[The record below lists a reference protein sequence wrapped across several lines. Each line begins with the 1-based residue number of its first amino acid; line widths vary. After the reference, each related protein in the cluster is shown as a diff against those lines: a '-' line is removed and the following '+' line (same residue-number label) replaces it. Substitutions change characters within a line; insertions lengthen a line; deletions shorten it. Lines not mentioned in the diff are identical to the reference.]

1 MIKKSVQRLFVV
13 IIIILVVKILGVVL
27 TKSSPDG
34 ILFYQSLTSVLTTL
48 TLAWWVLALLLDL
61 VFIKS
66 KKSRPTAWISLGVLA
81 VIVTIGEL
89 FAASWIKN
97 PEKIPGSFRTGFKW
111 LYAHNYGQVI
121 QIVPECSEYDSA
133 FYYNLI
139 PNNTCTFSNV
149 EFANKFS
156 TNSRGFRDDDSSL
169 VKPGI
174 ICLGDSYMMG
184 WGVDQ
189 DQSVPA
195 RLEQLTG
202 MRTLN
207 AAMSSFGTPR
217 ELMRYRTLDTSAVK
231 YLVIQYCSND
241 NEENQAYLGNNHVL
255 KISSQASYDSLRFKN
270 EWNKKYFPGKF
281 FVLASKYQAKET
293 LKSLMGKPPSN
304 IGMPIEYPKDAKMFL
319 DILKDFPVDF
329 QKTKVLVFEGID
341 VDHRNNDFKNAVE
354 ALLKEPGY
362 QSHFGDAVRVIDVAS
377 LLQPEDFYIL
387 DGHFRAVAHEKV
399 AKELAKVME

>member
-27 TKSSPDG
+27 TKSSPNG

-89 FAASWIKN
+89 FAASWIKH

-139 PNNTCTFSNV
+139 PDNTCTFSNV

-156 TNSRGFRDDDSSL
+156 ANSRGFRDDDSSL
-169 VKPGI
+169 VKPEI

-202 MRTLN
+202 KRTLN

-255 KISSQASYDSLRFKN
+255 KISSRASYDSLRFKN

-362 QSHFGDAVRVIDVAS
+362 KSHFGDAVRVIDVAS

>member
-13 IIIILVVKILGVVL
+13 IIVVLAVKILGVVL

-34 ILFYQSLTSVLTTL
+34 ILFYQSLTSVITTL
-48 TLAWWVLALLLDL
+48 TLVWWVLALLLDL
-61 VFIKS
+61 VFIRS

-89 FAASWIKN
+89 FAASWIKS

-149 EFANKFS
+149 EFANKF
-156 TNSRGFRDDDSSL
+156 TANSRGFRDDDSSL
-169 VKPGI
+169 VKPEI

-189 DQSVPA
+189 DQAVPA
-195 RLEQLTG
+195 ELEKLTG
-202 MRTLN
+202 RRTLN
-207 AAMSSFGTPR
+207 AGMSSFGTAR
-217 ELMRYRTLDTSAVK
+217 ELMRYRTLDTSNVK
-231 YLVIQYCSND
+231 YLVIQYCTND

-255 KISSQASYDSLRFKN
+255 KISSRATYDSLRFKN
-270 EWNKKYFPGKF
+270 EWNKKYFPGKY
-281 FVLASKYQAKET
+281 FVLASKYQAKES
-293 LKSLMGKPPSN
+293 LKSMLGKPPSN
-304 IGMPIEYPKDAKMFL
+304 IGMPIEYPRDAKMFL
-319 DILKDFPVDF
+319 DILKDFPVNF

-354 ALLKEPGY
+354 TLLQDPAYKN
-362 QSHFGDAVRVIDVAS
+362 HFGDAVRVVDIAS
-377 LLQPEDFYIL
+377 LMQPDDFYII
-387 DGHFRAVAHEKV
+387 DGHFRAVAHKKV
-399 AKELAKVME
+399 AHALAKVME

>member
-27 TKSSPDG
+27 TKSSPNG

-89 FAASWIKN
+89 FAASWIKD
-97 PEKIPGSFRTGFKW
+97 PAKIPGSFRTGFKW

-149 EFANKFS
+149 EFANKF
-156 TNSRGFRDDDSSL
+156 TANSRGFRDDDSSL
-169 VKPGI
+169 VKPEI

-195 RLEQLTG
+195 KLEQLTG
-202 MRTLN
+202 KRTLN

-217 ELMRYRTLDTSAVK
+217 ELMRYRTLDTSAVQ

-319 DILKDFPVDF
+319 DILKDFPINF

-341 VDHRNNDFKNAVE
+341 VEHRNNDFKNAVD
-354 ALLKEPGY
+354 ALLKEPAY
-362 QSHFGDAVRVIDVAS
+362 KSHFGDAVRVVDVAS

-399 AKELAKVME
+399 AKELAKVMQ

>member
-13 IIIILVVKILGVVL
+13 IIIVLAVKILGVVL
-27 TKSSPDG
+27 TKSSPNG
-34 ILFYQSLTSVLTTL
+34 ILFYQSLTSVLVTL
-48 TLAWWVLALLLDL
+48 TIIWWVLALLLDL
-61 VFIKS
+61 IFIKS

-89 FAASWIKN
+89 FAASWIKH

-121 QIVPECSEYDSA
+121 QIVPECSQYDSA

-139 PNNTCTFSNV
+139 PNNSCTFSNV

-156 TNSRGFRDDDSSL
+156 ANSRGFRDDDSSL
-169 VKPGI
+169 VKPEI

-202 MRTLN
+202 KRTLN

-217 ELMRYRTLDTSAVK
+217 ELMRYRTLDTSAVQ
-231 YLVIQYCSND
+231 YLVIQYCTND
-241 NEENQAYLGNNHVL
+241 NEENKAYLDNNRVL

-270 EWNKKYFPGKF
+270 EWNKKYFPGKY

-304 IGMPIEYPKDAKMFL
+304 IGMPIEYPRDAKMFL
-319 DILKDFPVDF
+319 DILKDFPLNF
-329 QKTKVLVFEGID
+329 RKTKVLVFEGID

-354 ALLKEPGY
+354 ALLKEPAY
-362 QSHFGDAVRVIDVAS
+362 LSYFGDAVRVVDVAS
-377 LLQPEDFYIL
+377 LLYPDDFYIL

-399 AKELAKVME
+399 AKELAKIME

>member
-1 MIKKSVQRLFVV
+1 
-13 IIIILVVKILGVVL
+13 
-27 TKSSPDG
+27 
-34 ILFYQSLTSVLTTL
+34 
-48 TLAWWVLALLLDL
+48 
-61 VFIKS
+61 
-66 KKSRPTAWISLGVLA
+66 
-81 VIVTIGEL
+81 
-89 FAASWIKN
+89 
-97 PEKIPGSFRTGFKW
+97 

-121 QIVPECSEYDSA
+121 QIVPECSQYDSS

-156 TNSRGFRDDDSSL
+156 ANSRGFRDDDSSL
-169 VKPGI
+169 VKPEI

-202 MRTLN
+202 RRTLN

-217 ELMRYRTLDTSAVK
+217 ELMRYRTLDTSAVR
-231 YLVIQYCSND
+231 YLVIQYCTND
-241 NEENQAYLGNNHVL
+241 NEENQAYLGNNRVL

-270 EWNKKYFPGKF
+270 EWNKKYFPGKY

-304 IGMPIEYPKDAKMFL
+304 IGMPIEYPRDAKMFL
-319 DILKDFPVDF
+319 DILKDFPLNF

-354 ALLKEPGY
+354 ALLKEPVY
-362 QSHFGDAVRVIDVAS
+362 RSHFGDAVRVVDVAS
-377 LLQPEDFYIL
+377 QMQPEDFYIL
-387 DGHFRAVAHEKV
+387 DGHFRAVAHEKI